1 MAIVFF
7 KRLGWFWL
15 LVFIQVLVLNHVHL
29 MGYAMP
35 FLYVYLILTLNVN
48 VSRNILLLWGFFL
61 GLAVDV
67 FSNTPGMN
75 AAATTFLAFLRPSL
89 LTLFTPRDCAE
100 DMEPGIKSMGFWLFF
115 RYVLVGVALHH
126 TVLLTI
132 ESFSFFDLGF
142 LSLEILSSTLLT
154 TFCVMA
160 IEGICKK

>member
-29 MGYAMP
+29 MGYSMP

-61 GLAVDV
+61 GLAVDI

-75 AAATTFLAFLRPSL
+75 AAATTFLAFMRPSL

>member
-75 AAATTFLAFLRPSL
+75 AVATTFLAFMRPSL

>member
-75 AAATTFLAFLRPSL
+75 AAATTFLAFMRPSL

>member
-1 MAIVFF
+1 
-7 KRLGWFWL
+7 
-15 LVFIQVLVLNHVHL
+15 
-29 MGYAMP
+29 MG
-35 FLYVYLILTLNVN
+35 IL
-48 VSRNILLLWGFFL
+48 L

-75 AAATTFLAFLRPSL
+75 AAATTFLAFMRPSL

-126 TVLLTI
+126 TVLFAI

>member
-61 GLAVDV
+61 GLAVDI

-75 AAATTFLAFLRPSL
+75 AAATTFLAFMHPSL

-126 TVLLTI
+126 TVLFTI

>member
-35 FLYVYLILTLNVN
+35 FLYVYLILVLNIN

-61 GLAVDV
+61 GLAVDI

-75 AAATTFLAFLRPSL
+75 AAATTFLAFTRPSIL
-89 LTLFTPRDCAE
+89 RLFTPRDCAE
-100 DMEPGIKSMGFWLFF
+100 DMEPGIRSMGFWLFF
-115 RYVLVGVALHH
+115 RYVLVEVALHH

-132 ESFSFFDLGF
+132 ESFSFFNLGF
-142 LSLEILSSTLLT
+142 LFLEILSSVLLT

-160 IEGICKK
+160 IEGIRKK

>member
-35 FLYVYLILTLNVN
+35 FLYVYLILVLNIN

-61 GLAVDV
+61 GLAVDI

-75 AAATTFLAFLRPSL
+75 AAATTFWLLRVRP
-89 LTLFTPRDCAE
+89 
-100 DMEPGIKSMGFWLFF
+100 
-115 RYVLVGVALHH
+115 Y
-126 TVLLTI
+126 
-132 ESFSFFDLGF
+132 
-142 LSLEILSSTLLT
+142 
-154 TFCVMA
+154 
-160 IEGICKK
+160 

>member
-61 GLAVDV
+61 GLAVDI

-75 AAATTFLAFLRPSL
+75 AAATTFLAFMRPSL

>member
-15 LVFIQVLVLNHVHL
+15 LVFIRVLVLNHVHL

-61 GLAVDV
+61 GLAVDI

-75 AAATTFLAFLRPSL
+75 AAATTFLAFMRPSL

>member
-48 VSRNILLLWGFFL
+48 VSRNILLWGFFL
-61 GLAVDV
+61 GLAVDI

-75 AAATTFLAFLRPSL
+75 AAATTFLAFMRPSL

>member
-75 AAATTFLAFLRPSL
+75 AAATTFLAFMRPSL

-115 RYVLVGVALHH
+115 RYALVGVALHH

-154 TFCVMA
+154 TFCIMA

>member
-61 GLAVDV
+61 GLAVDI

-75 AAATTFLAFLRPSL
+75 AAATTFLAFMRPSL

-154 TFCVMA
+154 TFCVMV

>member
-48 VSRNILLLWGFFL
+48 VARNILLLWGFFL
-61 GLAVDV
+61 GLAVDI

-75 AAATTFLAFLRPSL
+75 AAATTFLAFMRPSL

>member
-7 KRLGWFWL
+7 KRLVWFWL

-61 GLAVDV
+61 GLAVDI

-75 AAATTFLAFLRPSL
+75 AAATTFLAFMRPSL